1 MKKKIIA
8 IDPGDVESAY
18 VIWDGENILEFDK
31 IENEKLLS
39 RLSEFE
45 IKDDPFLVTIVIE
58 KIASYGMPV
67 GKHIFET
74 VFWTGRF
81 YDKFINWTNVERHPR
96 KDVKMHICG
105 ATKATDTTIVT
116 ALVDRFADR
125 HEHGKHGKGTRKNQ
139 GFFYGFSKD
148 IWQAFALAVY
158 YYDTFVKNGN

>member
-1 MKKKIIA
+1 MRKKIVA

-18 VIWDGENILEFDK
+18 VMWNGESILEFDK
-31 IENEKLLS
+31 TENERLLA
-39 RLSEFE
+39 RLGQYE
-45 IKDDPFLVTIVIE
+45 IIEDPFLEAIVIE

-67 GKHIFET
+67 GAHIFET
-74 VFWTGRF
+74 VFWTGIFYERF
-81 YDKFINWTNVERHPR
+81 ENWTNVERHPR

-105 ATKATDTTIVT
+105 ATRATDATIVT

-125 HEHGKHGKGTRKNQ
+125 HEHGKYGKGTKKNP

-158 YYDTFVKNGN
+158 YYDTFITK

>member
-1 MKKKIIA
+1 MRKKIIA

-18 VIWDGENILEFDK
+18 VIWDGESILEFDK
-31 IENEKLLS
+31 TENEKLKQHLS
-39 RLSEFE
+39 FKIIESDTRFE
-45 IKDDPFLVTIVIE
+45 ALVLE

-67 GKHIFET
+67 GTHIFET
-74 VFWTGRF
+74 VFWTGIF
-81 YDKFINWTNVERHPR
+81 YGKFKNWTNVERHPR

-105 ATKATDTTIVT
+105 ATRATDATIVT

-125 HEHGKHGKGTRKNQ
+125 HEHGKYGKGTKKNP

-158 YYDTFVKNGN
+158 YYDNFVENG